1 MKRIA
6 IFLGV
11 LLATAQAWAADIALV
26 GGLTGDV
33 VLWREG
39 KAYRLNRGNALHP
52 TDELETRADGK
63 IRVLFKDDSVLTIG
77 PRSRVKLTAY
87 DIAGD
92 NRSFSLDVVKGRFKI
107 AVAKWFLGATDGKIQ
122 TPTAV
127 AGVRGTVVW
136 GDTELDAICA
146 LEGNVEVQSQK
157 GSGAKGLKG
166 GECVAK
172 MGEGKAEA
180 ISPSAEDLRKFLG
193 EVTLP

>member
-6 IFLGV
+6 ILLGV
-11 LLATAQAWAADIALV
+11 LLFAAPAWAAEIGLV
-26 GGLTGDV
+26 GGLAGDV
-33 VLWREG
+33 VLWRAG
-39 KAYRLNRGNALHP
+39 KAYRVNRGNALQAA
-52 TDELETRADGK
+52 DELETRADGK
-63 IRVLFKDDSVLTIG
+63 VRVLFKDDSVLTVG
-77 PRSRVKLTAY
+77 PRSRVKLAGY
-87 DIAGD
+87 DITGD

-146 LEGNVEVQSQK
+146 LEGEVEVKSQK
-157 GSGAKGLKG
+157 AGAAKGLKAG
-166 GECVAK
+166 DCVAK
-172 MGEGKAEA
+172 MGEGKTEPIA
-180 ISPSAEDLRKFLG
+180 PSAEDLRKFLS

>member
-6 IFLGV
+6 ISLGV
-11 LLATAQAWAADIALV
+11 LLFAAPAWAAEVGLV
-26 GGLTGDV
+26 GGLSGDV
-33 VLWREG
+33 VLWRAG
-39 KAYRLNRGNALHP
+39 KAYRLNRGNAVQA

-63 IRVLFKDDSVLTIG
+63 VRVLFKDDSVLTIG

-87 DIAGD
+87 EIAGD
-92 NRSFSLDVVKGRFKI
+92 KRSFALDVVKGRFKI
-107 AVAKWFLGATDGKIQ
+107 AVAKGFLGATDGKIH

-146 LEGNVEVQSQK
+146 LEGDVEVKSQK
-157 GSGAKGLKG
+157 GRGAKGLKG

-172 MGEGKAEA
+172 MGEGKTEPIA
-180 ISPSAEDLRKFLG
+180 PSAEDLKKFLA